1 MKARNLASDFEALV
15 GTSRTR
21 RKQFSRHL
29 FPQRRAHYERFV
41 KVFNNSVENRV
52 EKARAR
58 IKTPRQH
65 EAYSSLHKLCASGR
79 FTRLVSKTF
88 AVLCPWE
95 EQNAVAESP

>member
-1 MKARNLASDFEALV
+1 VKWHGARSTLAPERCNFPAN
-15 GTSRTR
+15 R
-21 RKQFSRHL
+21 REKLAKDECS
-29 FPQRRAHYERFV
+29 V